1 MKAWLLST
9 GGIFLTTLL
18 LMGCTNSI
26 NNSVTFKNISD
37 GDIYINF
44 RGSVITV
51 ASGQTTVVSNIPK
64 GLYSYSTT
72 YSVPATASSSEAQGS
87 VTGTLTLK
95 AGTKILF
102 LYSSTLFN
110 GTYTLYVT
118 ISNSDDQSTSTSTKI
133 AVPAQNEQKTNLT
146 GP

>member
-1 MKAWLLST
+1 
-9 GGIFLTTLL
+9 
-18 LMGCTNSI
+18 MGCSNSI

-44 RGSVITV
+44 RGSIITV
-51 ASGQTTVVSNIPK
+51 AAGQTTVVSNIAK
-64 GLYSYSTT
+64 GQYNYSTT
-72 YSVPATASSSEAQGS
+72 YSVPATASSSGAQGN

-110 GTYTLYVT
+110 GAYTLFVT
-118 ISNSDDQSTSTSTKI
+118 ISNSDDQSTSSKI
-133 AVPAQNEQKTNLT
+133 GLPAQNEQKTNLT